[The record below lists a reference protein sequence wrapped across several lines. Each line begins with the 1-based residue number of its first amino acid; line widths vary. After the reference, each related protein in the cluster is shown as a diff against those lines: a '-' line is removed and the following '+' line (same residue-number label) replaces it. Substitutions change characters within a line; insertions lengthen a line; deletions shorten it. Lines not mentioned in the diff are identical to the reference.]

1 MLVPALR
8 QDLRLI
14 PQKNSNNKEWYVF
27 DPLINRYHYLD
38 NATLEILKYWK
49 SGETVNTFIEI
60 LNEEGIEIPLAELL
74 NLILFLKQHKLIT
87 ADTSE
92 QRSFLVSEN
101 KNNSSIKKISKA
113 YIFYRIHLWNPDNW
127 LGKNLWLAK
136 KFVSSYLRY
145 PIYFLFAFGLNN
157 YFSGRINFE
166 DNSYYLFSAEAITF
180 LAISLVFLKVIH
192 EFAHAFTLKF
202 YQAKVPSMGV
212 TFIFCFPLLF
222 TDANAN
228 WELTKRQRLNV
239 NMAGMIA
246 EIHIGMLAFFIWTIV
261 DPGAL
266 SDIALSLFVASF
278 VTSILINA
286 TPFLKF
292 DGYFLLSD
300 WFDFENLHE
309 RSANLAK
316 HQIKSFMLN
325 QSITKPE
332 QLTQKTERNLILFAW
347 LTWTYRLLMFTGIAI
362 AVFILFPIK
371 FIGLLVSTFILFQLV
386 LLPFL
391 KEILTYLPYLKNSLS
406 SNKHALL
413 SFYKPILVLSALLFL
428 IFIPFKVN
436 YQAYGVLTTLDYKDI
451 YPSSNAK
458 IEKLYIEDDQF
469 FVENNTKLL
478 SLSSPK
484 NSFELN
490 RLLELK
496 TNLNNKL
503 NTSLVTQE
511 GLNEINLIKS
521 EISEVNNSIQLLLSE
536 VDKNQI
542 LAPFPGRLINKY
554 QLHLNSWLP
563 PDKPILSVVNKNSSI
578 IVGFIKESELP
589 ILDQSES
596 LIFVSNIFKIKPL
609 NLKVLSIDRS
619 PIESLDDF
627 PQLSSDHGGRIN
639 THSDEAK
646 RAVFI
651 PNSSYLKVLFS
662 IEEDFDFIPDIE
674 TKGVVH
680 IKAPEGKSLFSRFSK
695 ALYSRISTIF

>member
-1 MLVPALR
+1 MLVPNLR

-14 PQKNSNNKEWYVF
+14 PQKNSNNKKWYVF
-27 DPLINRYHYLD
+27 DPLTNRYHYLD
-38 NATLEILKYWK
+38 KATLEILKHWK
-49 SGETVNTFIEI
+49 SGETVNSFIEI
-60 LNEEGIEIPLAELL
+60 LNEEGIQIPLGELL

-87 ADTSE
+87 ADTSD
-92 QRSFLVSEN
+92 QRTFLVSEN
-101 KNNSSIKKISKA
+101 KKNFSTKKISKA

-145 PIYFLFAFGLNN
+145 SIYFLFAFGLNN

-166 DNSYYLFSAEAITF
+166 DNSYYLFSVEAITF
-180 LAISLVFLKVIH
+180 LVISLVFLKVIH

-239 NMAGMIA
+239 NIAGMIA

-261 DPGAL
+261 DPGPL
-266 SDIALSLFVASF
+266 SDIAFSLFAASF
-278 VTSILINA
+278 VTSIIINA

-332 QLTQKTERNLILFAW
+332 QLPQKTERKLILFAW
-347 LTWTYRLLMFTGIAI
+347 LTWTYRLLMFSGIAI

-386 LLPFL
+386 FLPFL
-391 KEILTYLPYLKNSLS
+391 KEILTYLPYLKNSLAS
-406 SNKHALL
+406 KQHALL
-413 SFYKPILVLSALLFL
+413 SLYKPILILSTLLFL

-436 YQAYGVLTTLDYKDI
+436 YQGYGVLTTLDYKDI
-451 YPSSNAK
+451 YPSTNAK
-458 IEKLYIEDDQF
+458 IEDLYIEDNQF
-469 FVENNTKLL
+469 FVKKNTKLL

-503 NTSLVTQE
+503 NISLVTQK

-536 VDKNQI
+536 ADKNQI
-542 LAPFPGRLINKY
+542 LAPFSGRLINKY
-554 QLHLNSWLP
+554 RLHINSWLP

-578 IVGFIKESELP
+578 IVGFIKETELP
-589 ILDQSES
+589 ILDQAES
-596 LIFVSNIFKIKPL
+596 LIFVSNILKIKPL
-609 NLKVLSIDRS
+609 NLRVLSIDRS
-619 PIESLDDF
+619 PIESFDNF

-662 IEEDFDFIPDIE
+662 IEEDFNMIPDIE

-680 IKAPEGKSLFSRFSK
+680 IKAAKGKSLFSRFSK